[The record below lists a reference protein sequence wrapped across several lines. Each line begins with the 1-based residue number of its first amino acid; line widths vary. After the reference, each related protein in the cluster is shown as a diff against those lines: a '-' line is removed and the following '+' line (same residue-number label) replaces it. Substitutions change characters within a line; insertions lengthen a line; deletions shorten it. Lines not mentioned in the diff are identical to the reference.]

1 MQVNQIG
8 LEAEYFLLKDN
19 KLVFPKNYG
28 LECDSF
34 AILGEIRSKP
44 GNTRA
49 ETIAN
54 FYKEYHEVLYKA
66 ERQGLTV
73 DISTGLKQISPIE
86 RAEYLRASGNKEIPN
101 CKNIYDIDIMNYSDA
116 CVEDGKILHYT
127 LSIGTHIHF
136 SSKNVDS
143 KEIIQDTS
151 EYQQVQLPLA
161 INEIKANIE
170 LYKKTSIKETKHKVS
185 VEANVITNP
194 VIKHIVKTLDE
205 KVFYK
210 FKPEI
215 PLKYRNPGFYE
226 IKPDGR
232 FEYRSLP
239 FNKNVL
245 EEIPAIVDLSFTL
258 LENLFV

>member
-1 MQVNQIG
+1 MQINQVG
-8 LEAEYFLLKDN
+8 LEAEFFLLKDD
-19 KLVFPKNYG
+19 KLVLPKTYG
-28 LECDSF
+28 FECDSF
-34 AILGEIRSKP
+34 AILGEIRAKP
-44 GNTRA
+44 GATRA

-66 ERQGLTV
+66 KNYGLTV
-73 DISTGLKQISPIE
+73 DINTGLKQISPVD
-86 RAEYLRASGNKEIPN
+86 RANYLRASGNKEIPN

-143 KEIIQDTS
+143 KEFIQDTS
-151 EYQQVQLPLA
+151 EYQHVQLPLA
-161 INEIKANIE
+161 INEIKTNIE
-170 LYKKTSIKETKHKVS
+170 LYKRTSVKETKHKVS
-185 VEANVITNP
+185 VEANIITNP
-194 VIKHIVKTLDE
+194 VIKHIVQTLDE
-205 KVFYK
+205 KVFVK
-210 FKPEI
+210 FKPPV

-226 IKPDGR
+226 IKSDGR

-245 EEIPAIVDLSFTL
+245 EEIPFIVDLSFTL
-258 LENLFV
+258 LENLIP